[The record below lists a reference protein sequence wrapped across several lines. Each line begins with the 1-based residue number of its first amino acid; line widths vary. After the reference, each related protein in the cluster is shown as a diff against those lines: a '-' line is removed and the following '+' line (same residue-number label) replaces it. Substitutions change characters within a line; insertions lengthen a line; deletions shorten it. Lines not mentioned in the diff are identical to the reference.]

1 MFTARTDRA
10 TAIVHR
16 VLLLALTITAAL
28 WTTAAVAQSAAQR
41 AVDAAKKG
49 CAGKTITIVWE
60 AGLQSLD
67 PLNYSGPKWEQ
78 LTGCKVK
85 VVEVPTAEMFTKI
98 MQEYRAGTGAYDAL
112 NVVPAWMPDLVQAG
126 ALEVLDPY
134 VDKNG
139 FRDELQKIAPTY
151 RDNQMKV
158 GGKIYGF
165 PDDGD
170 VFVFYYRKDIF
181 ARPELQKAF
190 KDKHKYDLA
199 PPKTWKQFDEIGA
212 FLTDALKGEGIYGA
226 SFFRE
231 PTYAQLM
238 FQERFRNEGGKFFD
252 AQSMK
257 ATVNSPVGVR
267 VLTEMRNEN
276 RFMPPG
282 VEKFGFV
289 ENLAVFLD
297 GKSAMTISWPP
308 YGRFAA
314 GYLAGEKAL
323 DWVPKS
329 KIAGK
334 VGYAL
339 PPGGHPQL
347 ALGFALSVA
356 STSKQ
361 KDLAYLFI
369 QWLNSEEVS
378 TQRVQLPYALRDPF
392 RDSHYTNKDYMAKW
406 PDAKDYLAA
415 LGQGA
420 KTGLLDLSL
429 IQTDKYEEALR
440 QAMSK
445 LWAGE
450 RPQGHPGRRREAV
463 GRHHSARGR
472 GQAKDRVHRLGG
484 QIGRLSDDLEVR
496 GAAGTVRRRAACSR
510 ARARLPACARRAVDR
525 RAVAVRRVPAGL
537 SDRGEPAEHHHDRRG
552 SCRSRGCSTTACWPA
567 TRGSGRRCCIRRS
580 SPRWR
585 CPWSSCSVSRW
596 RSCS

>member
-1 MFTARTDRA
+1 MGTHASNRPGSLVRA
-10 TAIVHR
+10 SSLA
-16 VLLLALTITAAL
+16 LLALVTLVWSGGAA
-28 WTTAAVAQSAAQR
+28 AQSAAQR
-41 AVDAAKKG
+41 AVDAAKKQ

-67 PLNYSGPKWEQ
+67 PLNFSGPKWEQ

-112 NVVPAWMPDLVQAG
+112 NVIPAWMPDLVQAG
-126 ALEVLDPY
+126 ALEALDPY

-158 GGKIYGF
+158 NGKIYGF

-170 VFVFYYRKDIF
+170 VFIMYYRKDIF
-181 ARPELQKAF
+181 ARDDLKKAF
-190 KDKHKYDLA
+190 QAKYNYPLA
-199 PPKTWKQFDEIGA
+199 PPKTWKQFDEVGS
-212 FLTDALKGEGIYGA
+212 FLTDNLKKEGTYGA

-231 PTYAQLM
+231 APYAMLM
-238 FQERFRNEGGKFFD
+238 FQERFRVEGGKFFD
-252 AQSMK
+252 ANMK
-257 ATVNSPVGVR
+257 ATVNSPIGVR

-289 ENLAVFLD
+289 ENLATFLK
-297 GKSAMTISWPP
+297 GESAMTISWPP

-314 GYLAGEKAL
+314 GYLGSEKAL

-329 KIAGK
+329 TIAGK

-356 STSKQ
+356 THSKN
-361 KDLAYLFI
+361 KEAAYLFI
-369 QWLNSEEVS
+369 QWLNSEEIS
-378 TQRVQLPYALRDPF
+378 TKRVQLPYTLRDPF
-392 RDSHYTNKDYMAKW
+392 RDSHYTDPVYLGLW

-415 LGQGA
+415 LKAASQ
-420 KTGLLDLSL
+420 TGLLDLSL
-429 IQTDKYEEALR
+429 IQTDTYEEALR
-440 QAMSK
+440 QGVGR

-450 RPQGHPGRRREAV
+450 DP
-463 GRHHSARGR
+463 
-472 GQAKDRVHRLGG
+472 KT
-484 QIGRLSDDLEVR
+484 I
-496 GAAGTVRRRAACSR
+496 
-510 ARARLPACARRAVDR
+510 
-525 RAVAVRRVPAGL
+525 
-537 SDRGEPAEHHHDRRG
+537 
-552 SCRSRGCSTTACWPA
+552 
-567 TRGSGRRCCIRRS
+567 
-580 SPRWR
+580 
-585 CPWSSCSVSRW
+585 
-596 RSCS
+596 